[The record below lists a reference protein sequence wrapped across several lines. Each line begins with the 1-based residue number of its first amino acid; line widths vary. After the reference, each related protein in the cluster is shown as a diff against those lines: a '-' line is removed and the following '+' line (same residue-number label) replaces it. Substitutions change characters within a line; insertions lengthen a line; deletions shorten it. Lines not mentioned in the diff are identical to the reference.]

1 MFVSHTYN
9 IQCFSL
15 LGLCLLDSSV
25 SKLDFE
31 REVAFSQE
39 YPNSKTY
46 VQDILIRD
54 AAKIYDMWIR

>member
-1 MFVSHTYN
+1 M
-9 IQCFSL
+9 
-15 LGLCLLDSSV
+15 LGLCLLDSTV

-39 YPNSKTY
+39 SPKSKTY
-46 VQDILIRD
+46 VQDIIIRD